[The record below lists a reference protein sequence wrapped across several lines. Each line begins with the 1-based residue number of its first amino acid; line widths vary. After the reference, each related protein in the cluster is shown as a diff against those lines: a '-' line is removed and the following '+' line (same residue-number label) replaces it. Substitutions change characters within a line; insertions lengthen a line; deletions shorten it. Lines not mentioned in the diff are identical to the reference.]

1 MMTRQCAAILALGLL
16 VAPAIAEEPAVF
28 RSEKDK
34 VSYVIGLDMARN
46 FRRQGVECDLD
57 FVVKGLKDGFSDEKP
72 LIPEGDF
79 RQTLVEIQAGVRQK
93 QALMRG
99 KGPVEANKKRGEIF
113 LAENKAKDG
122 VVALPSGM
130 QYRRPSRLGGSA
142 AAHAGGLEVAALR
155 AAAVRVR
162 RAGRRPR
169 CRAERD
175 GHLRPGTAGHQVAGV
190 FCSRPWRGFIPRVH
204 PERRR
209 GSMRFAPD
217 GAGPPSG
224 RLPGSPARHACPHR
238 CAKRCRRAAPA
249 TTPPPR
255 PSASSAI
262 PSEFRKKRNRR

>member
-130 QYRRPSRLGGSA
+130 QYKILK
-142 AAHAGGLEVAALR
+142 AGDGKKPTDADTVEYAYRGALI
-155 AAAVRVR
+155 
-162 RAGRRPR
+162 
-169 CRAERD
+169 D
-175 GHLRPGTAGHQVAGV
+175 G
-190 FCSRPWRGFIPRVH
+190 
-204 PERRR
+204 
-209 GSMRFAPD
+209 
-217 GAGPPSG
+217 
-224 RLPGSPARHACPHR
+224 
-238 CAKRCRRAAPA
+238 
-249 TTPPPR
+249 
-255 PSASSAI
+255 
-262 PSEFRKKRNRR
+262 SEFFRSEPGKFATSKVKEAPVPAWVEVLPLMPVGSKWRLYVPPQFAYGVQGVGHDVGPNETVIFDLELLAIK